1 MESNTINIW
10 CKDSFYISFLRKYIN
25 KLKHISQCFYFG
37 SKLVVFISTQLLKL
51 ILKNQGP
58 FPYLSSTKDV
68 QKPCLLRF
76 VFHGICSIN
85 QAQINCH
92 LNQLETMSM
101 YTSCTNWKMQILITL
116 NQYFFFLFRFV
127 PYDTYPGYQ

>member
-37 SKLVVFISTQLLKL
+37 SKLVVLISTQLSKL

-58 FPYLSSTKDV
+58 IPFLSSTKDV
-68 QKPCLLRF
+68 QNVIFYFVSYFEIFRKDVRVRRHRSNCCFLRL
-76 VFHGICSIN
+76 HGISHF
-85 QAQINCH
+85 NCLH
-92 LNQLETMSM
+92 HQRNHDADSVNDKR
-101 YTSCTNWKMQILITL
+101 S
-116 NQYFFFLFRFV
+116 FRN
-127 PYDTYPGYQ
+127 